1 MARVI
6 YGVHGTGHG
15 HAVRALTVARH
26 FPEHE
31 FLFLSHGTAADLLKA
46 EYEVVDCPNPE
57 TPVRGHKVAGAATI
71 YSNLKVR
78 SRSKGLIRRV
88 LELIERFQPEAAI
101 TDYEYFLP
109 RAARLAGLAC
119 LSLDHQHIITC
130 CDHPVPWPQLPS
142 YLITSWAVRR
152 YFSEASDF
160 LVTSFFQPPL
170 KPESKVRLLPS
181 LLRENVLARRPQ
193 DGDHVVAYQGYATF
207 KHFFR
212 FLSAIQR
219 PVLVYGFDRDHT
231 AGNLRFKKNSE
242 EGFLDDL
249 ASCRY
254 VICGGGHSLIS
265 EALFLG
271 KPVISFPVKNAF
283 EQFLN
288 AFYVGRL
295 GYGQYF
301 TALRPPPEII
311 PAFEARLDDFRNRI
325 RQGHFC
331 GNQDI
336 FALVQQFIRERKL

>member
-26 FPEHE
+26 FPQHE
-31 FLFLSHGTAADLLKA
+31 FLFLSHGTAADLLRQ

-57 TPVRGHKVAGAATI
+57 TPVKGHKVAGLATI

-78 SRSKGLIRRV
+78 SQSRQLSRRV
-88 LELIERFQPEAAI
+88 LDLIERFKPDAAL

-109 RAARLAGLAC
+109 RAARRVGLPC
-119 LSLDHQHIITC
+119 LSLDHQHVITC
-130 CDHPVPWPQLPS
+130 CPHPVPWGQHLS

-152 YFSEASDF
+152 YFSAASHY
-160 LVTSFFQPPL
+160 LVTSFFQPTLHPGI
-170 KPESKVRLLPS
+170 KVWLLPS
-181 LLRENVLARRPQ
+181 LLRESVLARQPQ

-207 KHFFR
+207 KRFFP
-212 FLSAIQR
+212 FLSAINR
-219 PVLVYGFDRDHT
+219 PVLVYGFDQDRTD
-231 AGNLRFKKNSE
+231 GNLRFKKHSE

-265 EALFLG
+265 EALFYC

-288 AFYVGRL
+288 AFYVGHL
-295 GYGQYF
+295 GYGRYF
-301 TALRPPPEII
+301 TGLRPSPEII
-311 PAFEARLDDFRNRI
+311 PAFEAGLEDFRRHI
-325 RQGHFC
+325 QGGRFC
-331 GNQDI
+331 GNTEI
-336 FALVQQFIRERKL
+336 FALVARFIQEGKL

>member
-57 TPVRGHKVAGAATI
+57 TPVKGHKVAGAATL

-78 SRSKGLIRRV
+78 SRSKGIIRRV
-88 LELIERFQPEAAI
+88 LEVIERFQPEVAI

-109 RAARLAGLAC
+109 RASRLVGLPC
-119 LSLDHQHIITC
+119 LSLDHQHVITC

-142 YLITSWAVRR
+142 YLITAWAVRR
-152 YFSEASDF
+152 YFSAASYF
-160 LVTSFFQPPL
+160 LVTSFFQPPV
-170 KPESKVRLLPS
+170 KPGAKVKLLPS
-181 LLRENVLARRPQ
+181 LLRESVLARRPQ

-207 KHFFR
+207 KRFFP

-242 EGFLDDL
+242 PGFLDDL

-265 EALFLG
+265 EALFYG

-288 AFYVGRL
+288 AFYVGHL
-295 GYGQYF
+295 GYGRYF
-301 TALRPPPEII
+301 TGLRPPPEII
-311 PAFEARLDDFRNRI
+311 PAFEARLDDFRNNI
-325 RQGHFC
+325 RGGRFC
-331 GNQDI
+331 GNPEI
-336 FALVQQFIRERKL
+336 FALVQQFIQERKL

>member
-1 MARVI
+1 MAKVL

-15 HAVRALTVARH
+15 HAMRALTVARH

-31 FLFLSHGTAADLLKA
+31 FLFLSHGTAADLLRQ

-57 TPVRGHKVAGAATI
+57 TPVKGHKVAGAAAL

-78 SRSKGLIRRV
+78 SQGRGIIRR
-88 LELIERFQPEAAI
+88 LLSLIDRFQPQAAL

-109 RAARLAGLAC
+109 RAARLAGLPC

-130 CDHPVPWPQLPS
+130 CSHPVPWRQLPS

-152 YFSEASDF
+152 YFSEASHY

-170 KPESKVRLLPS
+170 APGSKVRLLPS
-181 LLRENVLARRPQ
+181 LLRETVLARRPQ
-193 DGDHVVAYQGYATF
+193 EGGHVVAYQGYATF
-207 KHFFR
+207 KRFFP
-212 FLSAIQR
+212 FLSAIKR
-219 PVLVYGFDRDHT
+219 PVLVYGFNQDRT

-242 EGFLDDL
+242 EGFLNDL

-271 KPVISFPVKNAF
+271 KPVISFPVRNAF

-301 TALRPPPEII
+301 TGLRPPPEMV
-311 PAFEARLDDFRNRI
+311 PVFEAQLANFQKNI
-325 RQGHFC
+325 QGGQFC
-331 GNQDI
+331 GNQEI
-336 FALVQQFIRERKL
+336 FALVQQFIQGRKL